1 VPEDEA
7 DATVADVRK
16 RDEARFELQMVGDIY
31 SGRDLMRRNVPTPT
45 PLTPPRR
52 AGKVYGREEAERI
65 ATKDDE
71 RIE

>member
-1 VPEDEA
+1 
-7 DATVADVRK
+7 
-16 RDEARFELQMVGDIY
+16 MVGDIY

-52 AGKVYGREEAERI
+52 AGKVFGREDHPPEPVA
-65 ATKDDE
+65 AKDDE